1 MFSNSVIFITNIY
14 GKGSLLK
21 YLPEN
26 GSTFEYIRTFFK
38 FLEYYSNMRLDTKD
52 LAILKILENNAK
64 KTTQQIS
71 REIGVPITT
80 IHNRI
85 KKLESSGIIEKYTVW
100 INWKKLGRGINA
112 RLAITVG
119 RDGDQDEICAKLV
132 HHDAVFGAYQVTGD
146 EDIIVKLKV
155 KDIDELHDFIM
166 NEVRTIKGVEG
177 TKTLIVLKYFKK

>member
-1 MFSNSVIFITNIY
+1 
-14 GKGSLLK
+14 
-21 YLPEN
+21 
-26 GSTFEYIRTFFK
+26 
-38 FLEYYSNMRLDTKD
+38 MRLDTKD
-52 LAILKILENNAK
+52 LAILKILEHDAK

-119 RDGDQDEICAKLV
+119 RDGDQDEICGKLV
-132 HHDAVFGAYQVTGD
+132 HHDSVFGAYQVTGD